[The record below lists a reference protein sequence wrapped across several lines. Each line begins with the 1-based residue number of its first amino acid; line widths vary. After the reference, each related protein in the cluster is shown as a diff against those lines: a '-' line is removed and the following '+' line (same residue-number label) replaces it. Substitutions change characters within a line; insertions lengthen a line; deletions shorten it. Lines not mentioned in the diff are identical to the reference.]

1 MSRGIINFQIDKF
14 FKVESEDLQ
23 KKTTWERIQLTT

>member
-14 FKVESEDLQ
+14 FKDESEDLQ
-23 KKTTWERIQLTT
+23 KKLHGNVFN